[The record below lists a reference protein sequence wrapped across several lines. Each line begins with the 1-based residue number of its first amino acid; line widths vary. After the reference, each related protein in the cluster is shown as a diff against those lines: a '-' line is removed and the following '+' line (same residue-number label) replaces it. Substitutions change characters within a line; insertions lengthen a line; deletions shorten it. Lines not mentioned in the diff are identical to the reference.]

1 MENIYDKLGQ
11 MGTEE
16 TFHGFWCGEE
26 VTFPRVFR
34 GYRFTD
40 EECIGLCYGE
50 TIEVHNI
57 DGKCGKYGVRG
68 KLAKSKWFGEIRFEA
83 EDVLLNNPDYRYE
96 KGGVAPVI
104 SKKDEAYNGY
114 AVVEEQEEDVALTD
128 EDLYGISFTETY
140 EEPIPV
146 LDESM
151 SFAEEDIQNETDDG
165 LWEDGDEEDDTDGF
179 LLIPDEEDDYDYE
192 DDEDINDDLDFDMDV
207 EKEEEEQSS
216 NQPDDFDDSEYDD
229 IPYEEFIPN
238 FHNPPIDCKYAPDEE
253 VE

>member
-1 MENIYDKLGQ
+1 MENVYDQLGQ

-50 TIEVHNI
+50 TMEVHNI
-57 DGKCGKYGVRG
+57 DGKYGKYGVRG
-68 KLAKSKWFGEIRFEA
+68 KLAKSKWFGEVRFEA
-83 EDVLLNNPDYRYE
+83 EEVLLNNPDYRYE
-96 KGGVAPVI
+96 KGGVAPVV

-114 AVVEEQEEDVALTD
+114 AVVDEQEEDIALTD
-128 EDLYGISFTETY
+128 EDLHGISFTETY

-151 SFAEEDIQNETDDG
+151 SFSEEEIQDETDEG
-165 LWEDGDEEDDTDGF
+165 LWGEDDEEEDDTDGF

-192 DDEDINDDLDFDMDV
+192 GDEDINEDLDFEMDV
-207 EKEEEEQSS
+207 EEPEQSS

-229 IPYEEFIPN
+229 IPYEELVPN
-238 FHNPPIDCKYAPDEE
+238 FYNPPIDGRYAPDEE

>member
-1 MENIYDKLGQ
+1 MENVYDKLGQ

-83 EDVLLNNPDYRYE
+83 EDVFLNNPDYRYE
-96 KGGVAPVI
+96 KGGVAPVV
-104 SKKDEAYNGY
+104 SKKDEVYNGY
-114 AVVEEQEEDVALTD
+114 AVVDEQEEDVALTD
-128 EDLYGISFTETY
+128 EDLHGISFTETY

-151 SFAEEDIQNETDDG
+151 SFSEEAIQDEGFWGEDD
-165 LWEDGDEEDDTDGF
+165 EEEDDTDGF

-192 DDEDINDDLDFDMDV
+192 GDEDINEDLDFDMDV
-207 EKEEEEQSS
+207 EKEEEEQSL
-216 NQPDDFDDSEYDD
+216 NQLDDFDDSEYDD
-229 IPYEEFIPN
+229 IPYEELVPN
-238 FHNPPIDCKYAPDEE
+238 FYNPPIDCKYASDEE